1 MLLKFRFLLRNGHM
15 GHLWHLDLAR
25 GDKNATINHTN
36 KINLE
41 VNCCGKWHI
50 SCVLLPYTFMLSI
63 LYLYLHPSTCH
74 VSETRNLFSILDSCI
89 FFYRLFFV
97 VVRATVHTAQSTQ
110 QYRGIYVYGTHA
122 GKRFLHTFTPSTSS
136 NHATQSTVDPVRARP
151 NFHSRPTQDMRLL
164 VWHLSRTNEVVL
176 LSIPSTIASHARPA
190 S

>member
-1 MLLKFRFLLRNGHM
+1 MPPL
-15 GHLWHLDLAR
+15 
-25 GDKNATINHTN
+25 INHIIN

-63 LYLYLHPSTCH
+63 LYL
-74 VSETRNLFSILDSCI
+74 SIYTQVPVTYPKLEIYFPVLILAFFLSSI
-89 FFYRLFFV
+89 FCCCSL
-97 VVRATVHTAQSTQ
+97 QSTQ
-110 QYRGIYVYGTHA
+110 HSPHSSTAVYMCTVHM
-122 GKRFLHTFTPSTSS
+122 RFLHTFTPSTSS

-151 NFHSRPTQDMRLL
+151 NFHSQPTQDTRLL